1 MIGEFEKRFLRGGN
15 PLRGVQI
22 RSRFLQHLDEL
33 ITMYH
38 QSLTHKILQG
48 TYSKFALD
56 VFEVLMGSR
65 STEGI

>member
-38 QSLTHKILQG
+38 QSLTHKSLQG
-48 TYSKFALD
+48 T
-56 VFEVLMGSR
+56 VFKVHIGCF
-65 STEGI
+65 